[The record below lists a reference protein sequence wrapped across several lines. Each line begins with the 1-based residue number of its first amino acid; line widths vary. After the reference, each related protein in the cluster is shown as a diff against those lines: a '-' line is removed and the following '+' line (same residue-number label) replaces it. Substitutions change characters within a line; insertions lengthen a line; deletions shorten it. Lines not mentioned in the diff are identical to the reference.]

1 MMKFIIKSLW
11 INYIIL
17 GGKNMKWFF
26 KFIIWFIVLTF
37 ISAISLWGCE
47 DFIPLFGKFIEMIE
61 ITTNYDITFLDY
73 LITVFGFELIAVI
86 SWGLKW
92 FTHLMLND

>member
-1 MMKFIIKSLW
+1 
-11 INYIIL
+11 
-17 GGKNMKWFF
+17 MKWIF
-26 KFIIWFIVLTF
+26 KFIIWFIVITF
-37 ISAISLWGCE
+37 ISAVTLWCCE

-73 LITVFGFELIAVI
+73 VATVFGFELIGVI
-86 SWGLKW
+86 SWALKW

>member
-1 MMKFIIKSLW
+1 
-11 INYIIL
+11 
-17 GGKNMKWFF
+17 MKWFF
-26 KFIIWFIVLTF
+26 KFIIWFIVITF
-37 ISAISLWGCE
+37 ASAIGLWCCE

-73 LITVFGFELIAVI
+73 VATVFGFELIGVI
-86 SWGLKW
+86 SWALKW